1 MNQDAEL
8 IDCFYKNIKD
18 LPKLID
24 KYNLNYR
31 SRIDGK
37 NLLHFLAETDKKCKW
52 IDYFEKKFTKNE
64 LDYMVNERD
73 DFGNNVFHFVANN
86 CFNKKM
92 LKFLLKLAK
101 NMNKTNVKNFE
112 GCRPTRNAE
121 YWSEK
126 WAEILGSYLCDHD
139 KNSENILKKTIS
151 KNRKILR
158 KYYNLFRRL
167 SLNLFHNLLLLRFL
181 S

>member
-86 CFNKKM
+86 CSPTLQSIWSILTRK
-92 LKFLLKLAK
+92 LLVFILA
-101 NMNKTNVKNFE
+101 
-112 GCRPTRNAE
+112 
-121 YWSEK
+121 
-126 WAEILGSYLCDHD
+126 LLCW
-139 KNSENILKKTIS
+139 NPV
-151 KNRKILR
+151 
-158 KYYNLFRRL
+158 
-167 SLNLFHNLLLLRFL
+167 
-181 S
+181 